1 MRGEAISGLALETC
15 GDLCSML
22 REEDPGN
29 LQAEEWLG
37 LIWVLKSGCLLGID
51 CIMLGAW
58 KEEHRNRPTG
68 DEP

>member
-1 MRGEAISGLALETC
+1 
-15 GDLCSML
+15 ML

-51 CIMLGAW
+51 CITLGAW
-58 KEEHRNRPTG
+58 KEEHRNRPIG